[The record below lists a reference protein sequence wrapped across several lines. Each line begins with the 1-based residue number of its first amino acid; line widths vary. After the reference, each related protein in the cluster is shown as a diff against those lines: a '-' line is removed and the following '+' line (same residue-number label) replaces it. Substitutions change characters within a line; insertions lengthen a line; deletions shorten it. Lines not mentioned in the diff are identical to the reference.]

1 MSQTEL
7 AGPRHLAMIM
17 DGNRRWAKE
26 KGLPSVEGHRAG
38 YETMKK
44 VGDWCLER
52 GVEILTVYAF
62 STENWKR
69 SETEVGF
76 LMTLLEHALDKEL
89 DYFIS
94 RKIKLRI
101 LGRREGFKPRILELI
116 DKAQEATKDFD
127 AMTFAICLN
136 YGGRMELVDAVKEIV
151 AEGMQPEAI
160 DELSISK
167 RLYWP
172 NMPDP
177 DMIVRTSGEERL
189 SGFLL
194 WQSAY
199 SEFYWLKKNWP
210 AIDEKDI
217 DAIIEEYK
225 TRQRRYGK

>member
-44 VGDWCLER
+44 VGDWCLDR
-52 GVEILTVYAF
+52 GVEVLTVYAF

-225 TRQRRYGK
+225 TRQRRYGA

>member
-1 MSQTEL
+1 MPQTEP

-26 KGLPSVEGHRAG
+26 QGLPSVEGHRAG

-52 GVEILTVYAF
+52 GIEILTVYAF

-89 DYFIS
+89 EYFIS
-94 RKIKLRI
+94 RKIRLRI

-127 AMTFAICLN
+127 RMTFAICLN
-136 YGGRMELVDAVKEIV
+136 YGGRTELVDAVKEIV
-151 AEGMQPEAI
+151 AEGMSSEII
-160 DELSISK
+160 DEQSIAK

-210 AIDEKDI
+210 AINEKDI

-225 TRQRRYGK
+225 TRQRRYGA

>member
-52 GVEILTVYAF
+52 SVEILTVYAF

-136 YGGRMELVDAVKEIV
+136 YGGRTELVDAVKEIV

-217 DAIIEEYK
+217 DVIIEEYK